1 MGWIA
6 VGIFVGAVVLFGIG
20 AAIQGGRHS
29 EGQIV
34 SPTMPPPTACA
45 DFCRDLKLARTVR
58 CNEEAHDRA
67 LDQELTNLGS
77 MIDRALITLGILTA
91 AAVAV
96 AAIPIIGAFFSASAW
111 AAAAT
116 ALAMLLVLDGM

>member
-1 MGWIA
+1 
-6 VGIFVGAVVLFGIG
+6 
-20 AAIQGGRHS
+20 
-29 EGQIV
+29 
-34 SPTMPPPTACA
+34 
-45 DFCRDLKLARTVR
+45 
-58 CNEEAHDRA
+58 
-67 LDQELTNLGS
+67 

-116 ALAMLLVLDGM
+116 ALAMLLVLDGMIAVAFAQSSSQKSAVATARNREVTAMAAMMENCPPEQQQTCLAGLMPCS